1 MLSRSGL
8 TKMSISLVARG
19 WAWTLT
25 AQPPIIRYLTLQAR
39 KADRRSQKLP
49 SNFSFIAALLEEGK
63 AEFLHGH
70 QPLDRRPALPVGIF
84 LILGLQESFRVVLE
98 DTHGR
103 FTCFGH
109 ETSPPR
115 GSCQL
120 ASLPSPARTL
130 SPYRKHRRRW

>member
-49 SNFSFIAALLEEGK
+49 SNFSFIAALLEKSK

-70 QPLDRRPALPVGIF
+70 QPFERRPALPERLVAMQELSFAFFEERGNEAEIRRQF
-84 LILGLQESFRVVLE
+84 LR
-98 DTHGR
+98 
-103 FTCFGH
+103 
-109 ETSPPR
+109 SPVCLPR
-115 GSCQL
+115 L
-120 ASLPSPARTL
+120 
-130 SPYRKHRRRW
+130 